1 MTLFNTLDI
10 NEISNIYVMY
20 NELCNLCY
28 QKKNYNSF
36 LIHFNKLSKYF
47 EDLYSKL
54 SNSESFNVNQ
64 AESLKIGFLE
74 MKKLAGVCDSNI
86 PNPEKINIDSLD
98 KYEQILYSKIDKK
111 QVYKNIA
118 RLLYDDEIYV
128 SALSFLQ
135 NSMRLNPE
143 NYEDYKFLGVLY
155 DKINDKNRAIL
166 CFEKYIENMPSDP
179 LMYNAVGE
187 LYSDIN
193 LYENFEKKI
202 DYFKKAIDLD
212 PKCKIAIKNLAYT
225 YRNADNIQESLNW
238 FEKLVKLNPENDDYC
253 NYAHVLLKNK
263 DFENGFKYFETRFDR
278 GLLSTPQPKINAP
291 KLTKE
296 IDFSNKTILV
306 HYEQGYGDT
315 VQFCRYLSKFKPKK
329 IIFLV
334 QDELVDLL
342 KFNLKNVEVV
352 CKSTSVEDLSF
363 DYYIM
368 LMNLPMLLSETVDSI
383 PLPKGYIKADL
394 EKIDYYKKKY
404 FDNNF
409 FKIGVAWSGALEGLK
424 NRNIPL
430 SYFYPLTQLENVCV
444 YSFQKGFDDDLD
456 NLPDEIKIE
465 NLAKTF
471 NDFSDTS
478 AALNNVDLVITTDN
492 VIANLAGAM
501 GKKTF
506 LLLFEDSDW
515 RWFDDT
521 ERTPWYE
528 SVKIFRGKN
537 NEDSI
542 NLIIKNI
549 INNINSKFAVK

>member
-1 MTLFNTLDI
+1 MKLFDTLDI

-28 QKKNYNSF
+28 KKSDYKGF
-36 LIHFNKLSKYF
+36 LIHFEKLSKYF
-47 EDLYSKL
+47 ESLYSKI
-54 SNSESFNVNQ
+54 SNSELFNAGQVDG
-64 AESLKIGFLE
+64 LKIGFLE
-74 MKKLAGVCDSNI
+74 MKKLADVCGSNLSK
-86 PNPEKINIDSLD
+86 PEKVSIDSLD
-98 KYEQILYSKIDKK
+98 KYEQILYSKFDKE
-111 QVYKNIA
+111 QVYRNIA
-118 RLLYDDEIYV
+118 KLLFEDEIYI
-128 SALSFLQ
+128 SALTFLQ

-143 NYEDYKFLGVLY
+143 NYEDYKFLGILY

-193 LYENFEKKI
+193 LYDNFEKKI
-202 DYFKKAIDLD
+202 DYFKKAIELD
-212 PKCKIAIKNLAYT
+212 PKCKIAVKNLAYT
-225 YRNADNIQESLNW
+225 YRNADNIEESLKC
-238 FEKLVKLNPENDDYC
+238 FEKLLELNPENDDYC
-253 NYAHVLLKNK
+253 NYAHLLLKNK

-278 GLLSTPQPKINAP
+278 GLLSTPHPKINSP

-342 KFNLKNVEVV
+342 KFNLKSVEVV
-352 CKSTSVEDLSF
+352 GNSTSVDDLSF

-368 LMNLPMLLSETVDSI
+368 LMNLPMLLNETVDSI
-383 PLPKGYIKADL
+383 LLTSGYIEADV
-394 EKIDYYKKKY
+394 EKINFYKKKY
-404 FDNNF
+404 FDNNS
-409 FKIGVAWSGALEGLK
+409 FKIGIAWSGALEGLK

-430 SYFYPLTQLENVCV
+430 SYFYPLAQLKNVCV
-444 YSFQKGFDDDLD
+444 YSFQKGFDNDLD
-456 NLPDEIKIE
+456 NLPNGVKIE
-465 NLAKTF
+465 NLGKTF
-471 NDFSDTS
+471 NDFSDTA
-478 AALNNVDLVITTDN
+478 AALQNVDLVITTDN

-501 GKKTF
+501 GKKTY
-506 LLLFEDSDW
+506 LLIFEDSDW

-521 ERTPWYE
+521 EKTPWYN

-537 NEDSI
+537 KEDSI

-549 INNINSKFAVK
+549 INNINSNFAVK